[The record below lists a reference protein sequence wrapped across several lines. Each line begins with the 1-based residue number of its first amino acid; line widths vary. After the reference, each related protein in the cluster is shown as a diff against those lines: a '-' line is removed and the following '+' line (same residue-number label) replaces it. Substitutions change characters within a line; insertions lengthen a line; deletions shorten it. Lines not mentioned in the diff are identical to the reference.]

1 MIFFGFSELIYT
13 VAPLKR
19 MSKSF
24 KRVDNNLNG
33 ITMSS
38 IKLLNPFNFERNI
51 LNHNEMFRI
60 RGGDDP
66 PPPPPPPPPT
76 NGDKDP

>member
-1 MIFFGFSELIYT
+1 MFSELIYA

-38 IKLLNPFNFERNI
+38 IKLLNKWILANNI
-51 LNHNEMFRI
+51 LNNNEMFRVK
-60 RGGDDP
+60 GGEDP
-66 PPPPPPPPPT
+66 
-76 NGDKDP
+76 